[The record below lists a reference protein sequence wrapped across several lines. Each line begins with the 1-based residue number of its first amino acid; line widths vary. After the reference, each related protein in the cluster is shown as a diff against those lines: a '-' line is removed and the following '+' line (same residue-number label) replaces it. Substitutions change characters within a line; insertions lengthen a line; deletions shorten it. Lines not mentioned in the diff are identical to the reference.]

1 MSRSMIPVE
10 EAAKEW
16 FKDSKFAAQY
26 EALEEEFAIAEASIK
41 ARCEKQDAKVVGRP
55 LSA

>member
-10 EAAKEW
+10 EPAKEW

-41 ARCEKQDAKVVGRP
+41 ARCEKQEAKVVGRP

>member
-26 EALEEEFAIAEASIK
+26 EHWKRNSQSQRLRSRLG
-41 ARCEKQDAKVVGRP
+41 ARNRKPKSWGDR
-55 LSA
+55 